1 MSRQLI
7 IRVNIALVILLT
19 LALILSQFEVFLI
32 VVGLVG
38 TAFVVVDAVKAV
50 IKREISVDLL
60 AAIALFVSVIE
71 FQWMSVAF
79 INLMITSARIFGQY
93 TEGVASGAIKSLLK
107 LRPDRVKLKVKG
119 EIKEVPLSEVKIG
132 DLVVIETG
140 DRVAVDGVVVEGEG
154 SLDQSSLTGESIPVS
169 KEKGNRVLSST
180 LNVSGTML
188 VKTEKIGKD
197 TTFEKIIK
205 LIENAQLNKVKI
217 ATLGQKFASWY
228 VILSLVGSVVIYFF
242 SHNISLVLSV
252 LLVVCADDIAVAV
265 PMAFWAAIGYA
276 AKRGIIVKGTD
287 ILEGMTKIKTL
298 VVDKTGTLTK
308 GKIKVTGVDGF
319 DDYESHEVLALMA
332 EAESISE
339 HPIARAIV
347 EYAKSQGISV
357 KAPTDFQ
364 EFPGKGVVINKGKKK
379 LVAGKLAFIKE
390 RKVPISK
397 SQEEEIDS
405 FMRGGSNLIVVALNG
420 KLLGLVTFEDSIRPK
435 VKETLDKLR
444 AKGIDKIYMLTGD
457 NPYVAKK
464 IAHEAG
470 ITDFQANL
478 LPEQKLQFIK
488 DHIGSKAKL
497 AMVGDGV
504 NDAAALA
511 QADIGIAMGAIG
523 ADAAIESADVAL
535 MNDDFSKIDEAIT
548 IGDFTL
554 NVAKQNFVIWVVV
567 NIAGL
572 FLVFAGKID
581 PAGAALYNFVTDF
594 FPIANSL
601 RLLAYRFLKGFNLS

>member
-1 MSRQLI
+1 MSRQLT
-7 IRVNIALVILLT
+7 IRINITLVVLLSLALVLN
-19 LALILSQFEVFLI
+19 QFRPFLI
-32 VVGLVG
+32 VVGVIG
-38 TAFVVVDAVKAV
+38 TAFVVVDAIKAV

-71 FQWMSVAF
+71 FEWMSVVF

-93 TEGVASGAIKSLLK
+93 TEGVASGAIKGLLK
-107 LRPDRVKLKVKG
+107 LRPDKVKLKVDG
-119 EIKEVPLSEVKIG
+119 QIKEVSLSEIKVD
-132 DLVVIETG
+132 DLAVVETG
-140 DRVAVDGVVVEGEG
+140 DRIAVDGVIIEGEG
-154 SLDQSSLTGESIPVS
+154 SIDQSSLTGESIPVS
-169 KEKGNRVLSST
+169 KEKGDRVLSST

-188 VKTEKIGKD
+188 VKVEKIGKD

-205 LIENAQLNKVKI
+205 LIEDAQLNKVKI
-217 ATLGQKFASWY
+217 ETLGQKFASWY
-228 VILSLVGSVVIYFF
+228 VILSLVGSIVIYLF
-242 SHNISLVLSV
+242 SHNVSLVLSV

-287 ILEGMTKIKTL
+287 ILEGMAKIKTL

-319 DDYESHEVLALMA
+319 EGYKSHEVLSLMA

-339 HPIARAIV
+339 HPIAKAIV
-347 EYAKSQGISV
+347 EYAKSQNIAV
-357 KAPTDFQ
+357 KAPDDFQ
-364 EFPGKGVVINKGKKK
+364 EFPGKGVIIDKGKKK
-379 LVAGKLAFIKE
+379 LIAGKLQFIKE
-390 RKVPISK
+390 RKIPITK
-397 SQEEEIDS
+397 SEEEEIES
-405 FMRGGSNLIVVALNG
+405 FMQGGSNLIVVALNG

-435 VKETLDKLR
+435 VRETLNKLK
-444 AKGIDKIYMLTGD
+444 AKGIEQIYMLTGD
-457 NPYVAKK
+457 NQFVAKK
-464 IAHEAG
+464 IAHEVG

-478 LPEQKLQFIK
+478 LPDQKLQFVK
-488 DHIGSKAKL
+488 DHIRSDSKL

-504 NDAAALA
+504 NDAASLA

-548 IGDFTL
+548 IGKFTL

-572 FLVFAGKID
+572 FLVFAGKIG
-581 PAGAALYNFVTDF
+581 PSEAALYNFVTDF

-601 RLLAYRFLKGFNLS
+601 RLLGYRFFKSFNLS